1 MPDSMGFVLSKDG
14 QKGQP
19 SGPHAAAAACRAA
32 EAACRAAEAAC
43 RAAEAAC
50 RAAEAACRAA
60 EVACRA
66 AEAACRAAEAA
77 CRAAEAACRAA
88 EAASDAEDAAAG
100 KFNSAPQPPPR
111 PLGASSR
118 PNFTRYHKIHPPCRG
133 LGQGLHRNGLREVG
147 ALPAGPEPRLAG
159 ERAEPRLLPGGLPP
173 RVAGRKVSSA
183 SCRELPTASLAAASH
198 GIRCRRTS
206 EVAQENA
213 GGVGGERSL

>member
-100 KFNSAPQPPPR
+100 KFKWKCV
-111 PLGASSR
+111 
-118 PNFTRYHKIHPPCRG
+118 Y
-133 LGQGLHRNGLREVG
+133 
-147 ALPAGPEPRLAG
+147 
-159 ERAEPRLLPGGLPP
+159 
-173 RVAGRKVSSA
+173 VSGNIVLTWWKA
-183 SCRELPTASLAAASH
+183 VESLAPDRPRESH
-198 GIRCRRTS
+198 LSKLFLVQMRVQRKSKSITHP
-206 EVAQENA
+206 
-213 GGVGGERSL
+213 